1 MAEMIKP
8 VKLNPEISECLIPS
22 SMLMRFSRLFESRFF
37 IILTSVSEIRNTSSP
52 VTIEISEMLMPPTL
66 KPNTSFFTACNINA
80 PGIPHSVSSE

>member
-1 MAEMIKP
+1 
-8 VKLNPEISECLIPS
+8 
-22 SMLMRFSRLFESRFF
+22 MLMRFSRLFESRFF
-37 IILTSVSEIRNTSSP
+37 IILTSVSEIRKTSSP